1 MHTSDGQVDLKEFG
15 LMAVMTSSHRLFHQ
29 LVMLPATDDIGSSPW
44 AKTINVFRACLG
56 AQLTICA
63 QK

>member
-29 LVMLPATDDIGSSPW
+29 LVMLPATDDIGSSPCI
-44 AKTINVFRACLG
+44 ATFFLERVGVASCRGVRLAL
-56 AQLTICA
+56 
-63 QK
+63 